1 MYEDYFPLND
11 ASLVMSVEQM
21 AEMNTG
27 LSSSLTQHSKKNAT
41 VSLINKS

>member
-27 LSSSLTQHSKKNAT
+27 LSSSLTQHTVKKCHC
-41 VSLINKS
+41 VPH

>member
-27 LSSSLTQHSKKNAT
+27 LAH
-41 VSLINKS
+41 

>member
-27 LSSSLTQHSKKNAT
+27 LSSSLAQHTVKKCHC
-41 VSLINKS
+41 IPH